1 MKFYYSK
8 RKVIDREMNEQNKK
22 RVEKAFNQLLT
33 EKEDAD
39 ILSWMNIPILNNT
52 EEYSEVFELSE
63 EIKET
68 SEILVVLGP
77 LEGIL
82 PLESFIHSFS
92 NDIEEKPEIYFFS
105 NVNTMMDL
113 NLLIEELKEKDF
125 SLFYFDRLGDNE
137 KLEATYEILR
147 GLLEIKYD
155 KRQAGERTFL
165 YGENEFFAEKKT
177 NERIRFYKKNKN
189 SFLYTIFDTPMLL
202 PLIVDGV
209 NVSKVLDGALTAR
222 NKYLKTS
229 LENND
234 LFEYILYKEN
244 IKKEADIHFILSYIP
259 KFTDNLDY
267 LERLLQ
273 ENSSL
278 NHLQM
283 ALKDPK
289 VLEDEM
295 ARKEVDQD
303 LSILVL
309 NLEKAKKDISIPG
322 DFEET
327 YFQLEKR
334 LQNELMDSLEE
345 YFPLVNI
352 SIEKREEDV
361 YGQLYYFAQA
371 VSLISAYLKKID

>member
-52 EEYSEVFELSE
+52 EEYSEVFELAE

-68 SEILVVLGP
+68 SEILVVLGL

-289 VLEDEM
+289 VLEDKM
-295 ARKEVDQD
+295 AKKEVDQD